1 MINSIEKINKNLM
14 KISKIYRNS
23 IISSMQNMYVF
34 LFTIGI
40 YFVYI
45 PWNLDRLN
53 ITETDLG
60 LWLFIFGIFNLLSN
74 QITGRIIAPK
84 IGAKNIIIIGT
95 IILAICPLLL
105 VSVNSYS
112 MFMLVAFP
120 FGIAVG
126 FVFPTNQSLVSYI
139 ESKTN
144 KIYTPLYQACTSAGS
159 LSGALL
165 AAYVIKKDIDPQI
178 TFSVMGI
185 IILLSAIVVYF
196 LGMPRVEEEDDLV
209 DKFKVPEKKILIFGI
224 LLMMNFATLGIII
237 DWSALWLTKDLM
249 APLFL
254 GGLVIVFFNSGEIIA
269 RLTAIYIIKIFGEK
283 FVGGYLPIIGSIV
296 LFLSI
301 LTSNLYVIISAL
313 VLFGLFTA
321 NFISIVIR
329 QAIKVTNEPISL
341 AVSNLT
347 TLGFSGFIF
356 GPAVVGY
363 TAKNLGL
370 TFNMY
375 VLCVVWALSALFFIK
390 LMNDDEYSARAS

>member
-1 MINSIEKINKNLM
+1 MET
-14 KISKIYRNS
+14 SKIYRNS

-53 ITETDLG
+53 IAETDLG

-84 IGAKNIIIIGT
+84 IGARNIIIIGT

-112 MFMLVAFP
+112 MFMLIAFP

-196 LGMPRVEEEDDLV
+196 LGMPRVDEGDGLK
-209 DKFKVPEKKILIFGI
+209 DKFKIPEKKILIFGI
-224 LLMMNFATLGIII
+224 LLMMNFATLGVII

-254 GGLVIVFFNSGEIIA
+254 GGLAIVFFNSGEIIA
-269 RLTAIYIIKIFGEK
+269 RLTASYIIKMFGEK
-283 FVGGYLPIIGSIV
+283 FVGGYLPVVGSIV

-321 NFISIVIR
+321 NFISIIIR

-356 GPAVVGY
+356 GPAVIGY
-363 TAKNLGL
+363 TAKNIGL

-375 VLCVVWALSALFFIK
+375 VLCVVWALSALFLIK
-390 LMNDDEYSARAS
+390 LMKDDEYCARVS

>member
-1 MINSIEKINKNLM
+1 MRIPKN
-14 KISKIYRNS
+14 YRNS
-23 IISSMQNMYVF
+23 IISSMQNMYIF
-34 LFTIGI
+34 LFTLGI

-45 PWNLDRLN
+45 PWNLKRLELVEN
-53 ITETDLG
+53 DLG

-74 QITGRIIAPK
+74 QLTARIIAPI
-84 IGAKNIIIIGT
+84 IGSKNIIVIGT
-95 IILAICPLLL
+95 IILAVCPFLLI
-105 VSVNSYS
+105 SVNSYYIF
-112 MFMLVAFP
+112 MFVALP
-120 FGIAVG
+120 FGIALG

-159 LSGALL
+159 LSGALVS
-165 AAYVIKKDIDPQI
+165 AYVIKNNLDPQI
-178 TFSVMGI
+178 TFAVMGI
-185 IILLSAIVVYF
+185 IILLSAIGVHF
-196 LGMPRVEEEDDLV
+196 LGLPKAEENNDPV
-209 DKFKVPEKKILIFGI
+209 DRFKIPEKKILIFGM

-237 DWSALWLTKDLM
+237 DWSSMWLTKDLM

-269 RLTAIYIIKIFGEK
+269 RFLASFLINLLGEK
-283 FVGGYLPIIGSIV
+283 FVGGYLPVVGASI
-296 LFLSI
+296 LFVSI
-301 LTSNLYVIISAL
+301 LTSNLFIIIPAL
-313 VLFGLFTA
+313 VLFGLFSA

-329 QAIKVTNEPISL
+329 QAIKVTTEPISL

-363 TAKNLGL
+363 TAKNVGL

-375 VLCVVWALSALFFIK
+375 ILCVVWALSALFFIK
-390 LMNDDEYSARAS
+390 IMKDDEYSAKA

>member
-1 MINSIEKINKNLM
+1 
-14 KISKIYRNS
+14 
-23 IISSMQNMYVF
+23 MQNMYVF

-185 IILLSAIVVYF
+185 IILMSAIVVYF
-196 LGMPRVEEEDDLV
+196 LGMPRVEEDDDLV
-209 DKFKVPEKKILIFGI
+209 DKFKIPEKKILIFGT

-269 RLTAIYIIKIFGEK
+269 RLTAISIIKIFGEK
-283 FVGGYLPIIGSIV
+283 FVGGYLPVIGSIV

-301 LTSNLYVIISAL
+301 LTSNLYVIIPAL

-341 AVSNLT
+341 AVSNLI

-363 TAKNLGL
+363 TAKNIGL

-390 LMNDDEYSARAS
+390 LMKDDEYSARVS

>member
-1 MINSIEKINKNLM
+1 
-14 KISKIYRNS
+14 
-23 IISSMQNMYVF
+23 MQNMYVF

-196 LGMPRVEEEDDLV
+196 LGMPRVEEDDDLV
-209 DKFKVPEKKILIFGI
+209 DKFKIPEKKILIFGI

-269 RLTAIYIIKIFGEK
+269 RLTAISIIKMFGEK
-283 FVGGYLPIIGSIV
+283 FVGGYLPVIGSIV

-363 TAKNLGL
+363 TAKNIGL

-390 LMNDDEYSARAS
+390 LMKDDEYSARAS

>member
-1 MINSIEKINKNLM
+1 M

-23 IISSMQNMYVF
+23 IISSMQNMDVF

-112 MFMLVAFP
+112 MFMFVAFP

-390 LMNDDEYSARAS
+390 LMKDDEYSARAS

>member
-1 MINSIEKINKNLM
+1 
-14 KISKIYRNS
+14 
-23 IISSMQNMYVF
+23 MQNMYVF

-53 ITETDLG
+53 IAETDLG

-84 IGAKNIIIIGT
+84 IGARNIIIIGT

-112 MFMLVAFP
+112 MFMLIAFP

-196 LGMPRVEEEDDLV
+196 LGMPRVDEGDGLE
-209 DKFKVPEKKILIFGI
+209 DKFKIPEKKILIFGI
-224 LLMMNFATLGIII
+224 LLMMNFATLGVII

-254 GGLVIVFFNSGEIIA
+254 GGLAIVFFNSGEIIA
-269 RLTAIYIIKIFGEK
+269 RLTASYIIKMFGEK
-283 FVGGYLPIIGSIV
+283 FVGGYLPVVGSIV

-321 NFISIVIR
+321 NFISIIIR

-356 GPAVVGY
+356 GPAVIGY
-363 TAKNLGL
+363 TAKNIGL

-375 VLCVVWALSALFFIK
+375 VLCVVWALSALFLIK
-390 LMNDDEYSARAS
+390 LMKDDEYCARVS

>member
-1 MINSIEKINKNLM
+1 M
-14 KISKIYRNS
+14 KMSKIYRNS

-196 LGMPRVEEEDDLV
+196 LGMPRVEEDDDLV
-209 DKFKVPEKKILIFGI
+209 DKFKIPEKKILIFGI

-269 RLTAIYIIKIFGEK
+269 RLTASSIINMFGEK
-283 FVGGYLPIIGSIV
+283 FVGGYLPVIGSIV

-390 LMNDDEYSARAS
+390 LMKDDEYSARAS

>member
-1 MINSIEKINKNLM
+1 
-14 KISKIYRNS
+14 
-23 IISSMQNMYVF
+23 MQNMYVF

-53 ITETDLG
+53 IAETDLG

-112 MFMLVAFP
+112 MFMLIAFP

-196 LGMPRVEEEDDLV
+196 LGMPRVDEGDGLE
-209 DKFKVPEKKILIFGI
+209 DKFKIPEKKILIFGI
-224 LLMMNFATLGIII
+224 LLMMNFATLGVII

-254 GGLVIVFFNSGEIIA
+254 GGLAIVFFNSGEIIA
-269 RLTAIYIIKIFGEK
+269 RLTASYIIKMFGEK
-283 FVGGYLPIIGSIV
+283 FVGGYLPVVGSIV

-321 NFISIVIR
+321 NFISIIIR

-356 GPAVVGY
+356 GPAVIGY
-363 TAKNLGL
+363 TAKNIGL

-375 VLCVVWALSALFFIK
+375 VLCVVWALSALFLIK
-390 LMNDDEYSARAS
+390 LMKDDEYCARVS

>member
-1 MINSIEKINKNLM
+1 
-14 KISKIYRNS
+14 
-23 IISSMQNMYVF
+23 MQNMYVF

-196 LGMPRVEEEDDLV
+196 LGMPRVEEDDDLV
-209 DKFKVPEKKILIFGI
+209 DKFKIPEKKILIFGI

-269 RLTAIYIIKIFGEK
+269 RLTAISIIKMFGEK

-363 TAKNLGL
+363 TAKNIGL

-390 LMNDDEYSARAS
+390 LMKDDEYSARAS

>member
-1 MINSIEKINKNLM
+1 
-14 KISKIYRNS
+14 
-23 IISSMQNMYVF
+23 MQNMYVF

-185 IILLSAIVVYF
+185 IILMSAIVVYF
-196 LGMPRVEEEDDLV
+196 LGMPRVEEDDDLV
-209 DKFKVPEKKILIFGI
+209 DKFKIPEKKILIFGI

-269 RLTAIYIIKIFGEK
+269 RLTAISIIKMFGEK
-283 FVGGYLPIIGSIV
+283 FVGGYLPVIGSIV

-390 LMNDDEYSARAS
+390 LMKDDEYSARAS

>member
-1 MINSIEKINKNLM
+1 MNITKIYQNSIV
-14 KISKIYRNS
+14 
-23 IISSMQNMYVF
+23 SSMQNMYIF

-45 PWNLDRLN
+45 PWNLERLN
-53 ITETDLG
+53 LVETDLG

-84 IGAKNIIIIGT
+84 IGSKNIIIIGT
-95 IILAICPLLL
+95 IILSICPFLL

-112 MFMLVAFP
+112 MFMLVALP
-120 FGIAVG
+120 FGIAIG

-139 ESKTN
+139 ESKTK
-144 KIYTPLYQACTSAGS
+144 KIYTPLYQACMSAGS
-159 LSGALL
+159 LSGALV
-165 AAYVIKKDIDPQI
+165 AAYVIKKDIDPQV
-178 TFSVMGI
+178 TFAVMGT

-196 LGMPRVEEEDDLV
+196 LGMPRSEENNDLV
-209 DKFKVPEKKILIFGI
+209 DKFRIPEKKVLIFGI

-237 DWSALWLTKDLM
+237 DWSSLWLTKDLM

-254 GGLVIVFFNSGEIIA
+254 GGLVIVFFNAGEIIA
-269 RLTAIYIIKIFGEK
+269 RLVASFIINSLGEK
-283 FVGGYLPIIGSIV
+283 FVGGYLPVIGSLV
-296 LFLSI
+296 LFVSI
-301 LTSNLYVIISAL
+301 LTSNLYIIIPAL

-321 NFISIVIR
+321 NFISVVIR
-329 QAIKVTNEPISL
+329 QAIKVTTEPISL

-356 GPAVVGY
+356 GPAIVGY
-363 TAKNLGL
+363 TAKNIGL

-375 VLCVVWALSALFFIK
+375 VLCVVWALSAIFLIK
-390 LMNDDEYSARAS
+390 MIGAEEYSSSAS

>member
-1 MINSIEKINKNLM
+1 MNITKIYQNSIV
-14 KISKIYRNS
+14 
-23 IISSMQNMYVF
+23 SSMQNMYIF

-45 PWNLDRLN
+45 PWNLERLN
-53 ITETDLG
+53 LVETDLG

-84 IGAKNIIIIGT
+84 IGSKNIIIIGT
-95 IILAICPLLL
+95 IVLSICPFLL

-112 MFMLVAFP
+112 MFMLVALP
-120 FGIAVG
+120 FGIAIG

-139 ESKTN
+139 ESKTK
-144 KIYTPLYQACTSAGS
+144 KIYTPLYQACMSAGS
-159 LSGALL
+159 LSGALV
-165 AAYVIKKDIDPQI
+165 AAYVIKKDIDPQV
-178 TFSVMGI
+178 TFAVMGT

-196 LGMPRVEEEDDLV
+196 LGMPRSEENNDLV
-209 DKFKVPEKKILIFGI
+209 DKFRIPEKKILIFGI

-237 DWSALWLTKDLM
+237 DWSSLWLTKDLM

-254 GGLVIVFFNSGEIIA
+254 GGLVIVFFNAGEIIA
-269 RLTAIYIIKIFGEK
+269 RLVAGFIINSLGEK
-283 FVGGYLPIIGSIV
+283 FVGGYLPVIGSLV
-296 LFLSI
+296 LFVSI
-301 LTSNLYVIISAL
+301 LTSNLYIIIPAL

-321 NFISIVIR
+321 NFISVVIR
-329 QAIKVTNEPISL
+329 QAIKVTTEPISL

-356 GPAVVGY
+356 GPAIVGY
-363 TAKNLGL
+363 TAKNIGL

-375 VLCVVWALSALFFIK
+375 ILCVVWALSAIFLIK
-390 LMNDDEYSARAS
+390 MIRAEEYSPSAS

>member
-1 MINSIEKINKNLM
+1 M
-14 KISKIYRNS
+14 KTSKIYRNS

-53 ITETDLG
+53 IAETDLG

-112 MFMLVAFP
+112 MFMLIAFP

-196 LGMPRVEEEDDLV
+196 LGMPRVDEGDGLK
-209 DKFKVPEKKILIFGI
+209 DKFKIPEKKILIFGI
-224 LLMMNFATLGIII
+224 LLMMNFATLGVII

-254 GGLVIVFFNSGEIIA
+254 GGLAIVFFNSGEIIA
-269 RLTAIYIIKIFGEK
+269 RLTASYIIKMFGEK
-283 FVGGYLPIIGSIV
+283 FVGGYLPVVGSIV

-321 NFISIVIR
+321 NFISIIIR

-356 GPAVVGY
+356 GPAVIGY
-363 TAKNLGL
+363 TAKNIGL

-375 VLCVVWALSALFFIK
+375 VLCVVWALSALFLIK
-390 LMNDDEYSARAS
+390 LMKDDEYCARVS

>member
-1 MINSIEKINKNLM
+1 
-14 KISKIYRNS
+14 
-23 IISSMQNMYVF
+23 MQNMYVF

-53 ITETDLG
+53 IAETDLG

-112 MFMLVAFP
+112 MFMLIAFP

-196 LGMPRVEEEDDLV
+196 LGMPRVDEGDGLK
-209 DKFKVPEKKILIFGI
+209 DKFKIPEKKILIFGI
-224 LLMMNFATLGIII
+224 LLMMNFATLGVII

-254 GGLVIVFFNSGEIIA
+254 GGLAIVFFNSGEIIA
-269 RLTAIYIIKIFGEK
+269 RLTASYIIKMFGEK
-283 FVGGYLPIIGSIV
+283 FVGGYLPVVGSIV

-321 NFISIVIR
+321 NFISIIMR

-356 GPAVVGY
+356 GPAVIGY
-363 TAKNLGL
+363 TAKNIGL

-375 VLCVVWALSALFFIK
+375 VLCVVWALSALFLIK
-390 LMNDDEYSARAS
+390 LMKDDEYCARVS

>member
-1 MINSIEKINKNLM
+1 
-14 KISKIYRNS
+14 
-23 IISSMQNMYVF
+23 MQNMYVF

-53 ITETDLG
+53 IAETDLG

-112 MFMLVAFP
+112 MFMLIAFP

-196 LGMPRVEEEDDLV
+196 LGMPRVDEGDGLK
-209 DKFKVPEKKILIFGI
+209 DKFKIPEKKILIFGI
-224 LLMMNFATLGIII
+224 LLMMNFATLGVII

-254 GGLVIVFFNSGEIIA
+254 GGLAIVFFNSGEIIA
-269 RLTAIYIIKIFGEK
+269 RLTASYIIKMFGEK
-283 FVGGYLPIIGSIV
+283 FVGGYLPVVGSIV

-321 NFISIVIR
+321 NFISIIIR

-356 GPAVVGY
+356 GPAVIGY
-363 TAKNLGL
+363 TAKNIGL

-375 VLCVVWALSALFFIK
+375 VLCVVWALSALFLIK
-390 LMNDDEYSARAS
+390 LMKDDEYCARVS

>member
-1 MINSIEKINKNLM
+1 MQH
-14 KISKIYRNS
+14 IY
-23 IISSMQNMYVF
+23 VL

-60 LWLFIFGIFNLLSN
+60 LWLFVFGIFNLLSN

-185 IILLSAIVVYF
+185 IILMSAIVVYF
-196 LGMPRVEEEDDLV
+196 LGMPRVEEDDDLV
-209 DKFKVPEKKILIFGI
+209 DKFKIPEKKILIFGI
-224 LLMMNFATLGIII
+224 LLLMNFATPGIII

-249 APLFL
+249 TLIFL

-269 RLTAIYIIKIFGEK
+269 RLTAISIIKMFGEK
-283 FVGGYLPIIGSIV
+283 FVGGYLPVIGSIV

-301 LTSNLYVIISAL
+301 LTSNLYVIIPAL

-347 TLGFSGFIF
+347 TLDFSGFIF

-363 TAKNLGL
+363 TAKNVGL

-390 LMNDDEYSARAS
+390 LMKDDEYSARAS

>member
-1 MINSIEKINKNLM
+1 M

-196 LGMPRVEEEDDLV
+196 LGMPRVEEDDDLV
-209 DKFKVPEKKILIFGI
+209 DKFKIPEKKILIFGI

-269 RLTAIYIIKIFGEK
+269 RLTAISIIKMFGEK
-283 FVGGYLPIIGSIV
+283 FVGGYLPVIGSIV

-301 LTSNLYVIISAL
+301 LTSNLYVIIPAL

-363 TAKNLGL
+363 TAKNIGL

-390 LMNDDEYSARAS
+390 LMKDDEYSARAS

>member
-1 MINSIEKINKNLM
+1 MFMRIAKH
-14 KISKIYRNS
+14 YRNS
-23 IISSMQNMYVF
+23 MISSMQNMYLF

-45 PWNLDRLN
+45 PWNLERLK

-74 QITGRIIAPK
+74 QITGRLIVPK
-84 IGAKNIIIIGT
+84 IGAKIIIIIGT
-95 IILAICPLLL
+95 IILSICPFLL

-112 MFMLVAFP
+112 MFMLVALP
-120 FGIAVG
+120 FGIAIG

-144 KIYTPLYQACTSAGS
+144 RIYTPLYQACMSAGS
-159 LSGALL
+159 LSGALV

-178 TFSVMGI
+178 TFAVMGI
-185 IILLSAIVVYF
+185 TILLSAIVVYF
-196 LGMPRVEEEDDLV
+196 LGMPRVEENNDLV
-209 DKFKVPEKKILIFGI
+209 DKFKLPERKILIFGI

-237 DWSALWLTKDLM
+237 DWSSLWLTKDLM

-254 GGLVIVFFNSGEIIA
+254 GGLVIVFFNTGEIIA
-269 RLTAIYIIKIFGEK
+269 RLMASFIINSFGER
-283 FVGGYLPIIGSIV
+283 FVGGYLPILGSLI

-301 LTSNLYVIISAL
+301 LTSNLYIIIPAL

-329 QAIKVTNEPISL
+329 QAIRVTNEPISL

-356 GPAVVGY
+356 GPALVGY
-363 TAKNLGL
+363 TAKNFGL

-375 VLCVVWALSALFFIK
+375 VLCVFWALSALFLIQMMK
-390 LMNDDEYSARAS
+390 ADK

>member
-1 MINSIEKINKNLM
+1 MFMRIAKH
-14 KISKIYRNS
+14 YRNS
-23 IISSMQNMYVF
+23 MISSMQNMYLF

-45 PWNLDRLN
+45 PWNLERLK

-74 QITGRIIAPK
+74 QITGRLIVPK
-84 IGAKNIIIIGT
+84 IGAKIIIIIGT
-95 IILAICPLLL
+95 IILSICPFLL

-112 MFMLVAFP
+112 MFMLVALP
-120 FGIAVG
+120 FGIAIG

-144 KIYTPLYQACTSAGS
+144 RIYTPLYQACMSAGS
-159 LSGALL
+159 LSGALV

-178 TFSVMGI
+178 TFAVMGI
-185 IILLSAIVVYF
+185 TILLSAIVVYF
-196 LGMPRVEEEDDLV
+196 LGMPRVEENNDLV
-209 DKFKVPEKKILIFGI
+209 DKFKLPERKILIFGI

-237 DWSALWLTKDLM
+237 DWSSLWLTKDLM

-254 GGLVIVFFNSGEIIA
+254 GGLVIVFFNTGEIIA
-269 RLTAIYIIKIFGEK
+269 RLMASFIINFFGER
-283 FVGGYLPIIGSIV
+283 FVGGYLPILGSLI

-301 LTSNLYVIISAL
+301 LTSNLYIIIPAL

-329 QAIKVTNEPISL
+329 QAIRVTNEPISL

-363 TAKNLGL
+363 TAKNFGL

-375 VLCVVWALSALFFIK
+375 VLCVFWALSALFLIQMMK
-390 LMNDDEYSARAS
+390 ADK

>member
-1 MINSIEKINKNLM
+1 
-14 KISKIYRNS
+14 
-23 IISSMQNMYVF
+23 MQNMYVF

-53 ITETDLG
+53 IAETDLG

-84 IGAKNIIIIGT
+84 IGARNIIIIGT

-112 MFMLVAFP
+112 MFMLIAFP

-196 LGMPRVEEEDDLV
+196 LGMPRVDEDGDLE
-209 DKFKVPEKKILIFGI
+209 DKFKIPEKKILIFGI
-224 LLMMNFATLGIII
+224 LLMMNFATLGVII

-254 GGLVIVFFNSGEIIA
+254 GGLAIVFFNSGEIIA
-269 RLTAIYIIKIFGEK
+269 RLTASYIIKMFGEK
-283 FVGGYLPIIGSIV
+283 FVGGYLPVVGSIV

-321 NFISIVIR
+321 NFISIIIR

-356 GPAVVGY
+356 GPAVIGY
-363 TAKNLGL
+363 TAKNIGL

-375 VLCVVWALSALFFIK
+375 VLCVVWALSALFLIK
-390 LMNDDEYSARAS
+390 LMKDDEYSARAS